1 MYLNIKFNKL
11 NIDDIGRTCKEN
23 KYDVIKDMHAYYMP
37 IIWREHSSFDAQS
50 CQWSYL
56 NGTITI
62 WSGDF
67 VVEIIRI

>member
-37 IIWREHSSFDAQS
+37 II
-50 CQWSYL
+50 
-56 NGTITI
+56 
-62 WSGDF
+62 
-67 VVEIIRI
+67 